1 MFKSII
7 DDLEELGGC
16 ELISISGGGE
26 PFVLKDMMKMLS
38 YVKSKK
44 FELKLFTN
52 FSIISQKDIERLV
65 EMEIDQL
72 DINISGQKKL
82 IQI

>member
-26 PFVLKDMMKMLS
+26 PFVLGHDEDVELCQR
-38 YVKSKK
+38 VKN
-44 FELKLFTN
+44 LN
-52 FSIISQKDIERLV
+52 
-65 EMEIDQL
+65 
-72 DINISGQKKL
+72 
-82 IQI
+82 